1 MSITSSSKFPEIVL
15 ILITILWGGTFLAVH
30 YALNF
35 TSPIFFVG
43 TRFGIAAAV
52 LFLVSYQQLKNF
64 SCQEVIAGFFIGIV
78 IAFSYVFQ
86 TVGLQTITSSESAFL
101 TALYVPFVPILLFL
115 FFKKVPAFNIWIG
128 VVLAFFGLL
137 LLTGNSMSQIDLSY
151 GQIMTICSAIGI
163 AMEIILIGFFAGK
176 VNLGKVTFI
185 QLVVAS
191 IACFVAIPFSQSEY
205 IPNLSWQFILIVG
218 ALGCA
223 SALIQFAMNWAQRTV
238 DPSKAAII
246 YSGEPVWA
254 AIFGRLAGE
263 RLSILSIFGGIL
275 VLLGV
280 LVSELKFKKLWVCF
294 FKR

>member
-1 MSITSSSKFPEIVL
+1 MSITQSTRFPEIVL
-15 ILITILWGGTFLAVH
+15 ILITIIWGGTFLAVH

-43 TRFGIAAAV
+43 TRFGIAAV
-52 LFLVSYQQLKNF
+52 ILFLVSYKQLQNF
-64 SCQEVIAGFFIGIV
+64 NRKEMIAGFLIGIV

-128 VVLAFFGLL
+128 VMLAFAGLV
-137 LLTGNSMSQIDLSY
+137 LLTGNSISRIDLSY
-151 GQIMTICSAIGI
+151 GQIMTIFSAIGI

-176 VNLGKVTFI
+176 VDLGKVTFI
-185 QLVVAS
+185 QLLVAS
-191 IACFVAIPFSQSEY
+191 VACFMAMPFSKSEF
-205 IPNLSWQFILIVG
+205 IPQFSWQFIVIVG

-238 DPSKAAII
+238 DASKAAII

-254 AIFGRLAGE
+254 AVFGRMAGE
-263 RLSILSIFGGIL
+263 RLPLLSIVGGVL

-280 LVSELKFKKLWVCF
+280 LISELKFKKL
-294 FKR
+294 

>member
-15 ILITILWGGTFLAVH
+15 ILITILWGGTFLALH

-52 LFLVSYQQLKNF
+52 LFLVSYQQLRNF
-64 SCQEVIAGFFIGIV
+64 SRQEVIAGFFIGIV

-137 LLTGNSMSQIDLSY
+137 
-151 GQIMTICSAIGI
+151 
-163 AMEIILIGFFAGK
+163 
-176 VNLGKVTFI
+176 
-185 QLVVAS
+185 
-191 IACFVAIPFSQSEY
+191 
-205 IPNLSWQFILIVG
+205 
-218 ALGCA
+218 
-223 SALIQFAMNWAQRTV
+223 
-238 DPSKAAII
+238 
-246 YSGEPVWA
+246 
-254 AIFGRLAGE
+254 
-263 RLSILSIFGGIL
+263 
-275 VLLGV
+275 
-280 LVSELKFKKLWVCF
+280 
-294 FKR
+294 